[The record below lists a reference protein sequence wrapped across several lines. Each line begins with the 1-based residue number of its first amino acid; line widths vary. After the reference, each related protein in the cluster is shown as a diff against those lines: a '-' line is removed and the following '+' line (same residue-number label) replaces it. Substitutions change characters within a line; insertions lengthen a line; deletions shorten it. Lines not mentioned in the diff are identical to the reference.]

1 MAYIYSFSCYFHIL
15 QEIFVHPLIL
25 TIRDTDTVENLK
37 TKLRDAKRIVVVG
50 NGGIATE
57 IV

>member
-1 MAYIYSFSCYFHIL
+1 M
-15 QEIFVHPLIL
+15 HPLIL